1 MNRNDVLDAYVSD
14 VVRRL
19 PARDRKEVGL
29 ELRGLLGEM
38 LDERTGGKA
47 PDDALVLE
55 LLRGFGTPAE
65 VAARYLAPGFAAIPA
80 DGTRSFAVLSLA
92 GMALQW
98 ALTMPRVFDGLPL
111 GAWWLTWGL
120 GAFWWPGFLAMMS
133 LAGAWCRHRG
143 WFQPGWRPKVVDPER
158 IERTPTL
165 FGLAAF
171 AIGVGFMVALPWLA
185 PAMPGVLPQV
195 FAFDPVFLHD
205 RAWPVLPLWAAA
217 FAVEAAALAR
227 GRWSPA
233 ARRLSVGI
241 GLGFVAL
248 LAWWIAAGPIFL
260 AAPTDEGAKAALA
273 FVILIIVAEMAF
285 RLRRRPLR
293 FRATDLAR

>member
-1 MNRNDVLDAYVSD
+1 
-14 VVRRL
+14 
-19 PARDRKEVGL
+19 
-29 ELRGLLGEM
+29 M

-65 VAARYLAPGFAAIPA
+65 VAARYRAPGFAAIPA

-98 ALTMPRVFDGLPL
+98 ALTLPRVFDGLPL

-143 WFQPGWRPKVVDPER
+143 WFQPAWRPKVVDPER

-171 AIGVGFMVALPWLA
+171 ATGVGFMVALPWLA

-195 FAFDPVFLHD
+195 FAFDPAFLHG

-233 ARRLSVGI
+233 ARRLSVAI

-248 LAWWIAAGPIFL
+248 LAWWFAAGPIFL
-260 AAPTDEGAKAALA
+260 AGPTDEGAKAALA
-273 FVILIIVAEMAF
+273 LVILIIVAELAF

-293 FRATDLAR
+293 FRAADLAR